1 MRALSGGRAAGRSLS
16 NLFAH
21 DPPHFGDMDDLDV
34 GAQPHRP
41 NDDIVIQDIPVG
53 RQCPERGHVEQAR
66 DVQLLLEFVG
76 PCIHDR

>member
-1 MRALSGGRAAGRSLS
+1 
-16 NLFAH
+16 
-21 DPPHFGDMDDLDV
+21 MDDLDV

-76 PCIHDR
+76 PYIHDR